1 MRKEI
6 RLRFGWLAGLGLIL
20 GLILGLSAQAYAQED
35 FSQQARHIFELTN
48 QDREAHGLQPLRWDT
63 SLTQAAQ
70 THAER
75 MAAEGYLSHDYPG
88 EATLMQRTAEAG
100 AHFQAVAENI
110 ATGYSEGAIE
120 SEWMHS
126 PSHRRNILD
135 PQMNALGVGVVER
148 RGTLYAVEDFDDAS
162 EALSSLQVERKVGAL
177 LRGEGIDPSV
187 SRGAAELACSS
198 NSGYPK
204 GETGRLVIRFDT
216 GDLSRLPGQVV
227 GQIHSGNYRRASVA
241 ACPGGG
247 RQNSFTTFRVA
258 IVLY

>member
-1 MRKEI
+1 
-6 RLRFGWLAGLGLIL
+6 
-20 GLILGLSAQAYAQED
+20 
-35 FSQQARHIFELTN
+35 
-48 QDREAHGLQPLRWDT
+48 
-63 SLTQAAQ
+63 
-70 THAER
+70 
-75 MAAEGYLSHDYPG
+75 
-88 EATLMQRTAEAG
+88 
-100 AHFQAVAENI
+100 
-110 ATGYSEGAIE
+110 
-120 SEWMHS
+120 MHS

-216 GDLSRLPGQVV
+216 GDLSRLPSQVV

-241 ACPGGG
+241 ACPTEG